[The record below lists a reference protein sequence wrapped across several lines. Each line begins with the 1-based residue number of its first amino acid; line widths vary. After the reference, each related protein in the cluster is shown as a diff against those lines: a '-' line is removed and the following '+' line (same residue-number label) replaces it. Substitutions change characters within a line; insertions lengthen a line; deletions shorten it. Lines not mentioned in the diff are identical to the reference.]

1 MGLPRR
7 GRRYLSIMQ
16 ANTGLPKQLCD
27 LTVLF
32 VDDSLTMRRI
42 IRNSLE
48 KIGIHK
54 FLEAEHG
61 AMALELLQKHK
72 VDVILTDWNM
82 PVMNG
87 EDFIKTVRRNPVLK
101 DIPFLMITTR
111 GMREDV
117 LLAISLGINGYIAK
131 PFTSNILKEKIV
143 KLTLSKKTAEP
154 KLKPEMLNS
163 N

>member
-1 MGLPRR
+1 
-7 GRRYLSIMQ
+7 MQ
-16 ANTGLPKQLCD
+16 ANTGSAQQLSD

-143 KLTLSKKTAEP
+143 KLTLSKKTAES
-154 KLKPEMLNS
+154 KLKPEMANS